1 MLLMSV
7 LTGTFRVK
15 NAAFVNPEDLPKQE
29 MEMKSDPQVE
39 RVRRAHLN
47 DMENIL
53 PFLTIGLLYVLTN
66 PNKVIA
72 SNLYRVAAT
81 ARIIHTV
88 VYALYPIR
96 QPARAIC
103 FFTCYLI
110 EIYMA
115 IMCIIRF
122 W

>member
-1 MLLMSV
+1 
-7 LTGTFRVK
+7 
-15 NAAFVNPEDLPKQE
+15 

-115 IMCIIRF
+115 IIHDYIN
-122 W
+122 WTKYTKYGT